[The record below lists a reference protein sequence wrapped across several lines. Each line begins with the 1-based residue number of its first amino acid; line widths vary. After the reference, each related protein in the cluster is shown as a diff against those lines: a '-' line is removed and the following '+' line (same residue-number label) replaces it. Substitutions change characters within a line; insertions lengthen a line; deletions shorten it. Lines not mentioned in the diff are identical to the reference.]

1 MLWVTVFYAE
11 YIGPILVFAL
21 LYFLG
26 KKEKYTFMQKYVY

>member
-21 LYFLG
+21 LYIFG
-26 KKEKYTFMQKYVY
+26 NKGNYSFMQKY